1 MRTSRRRD
9 LTTPS
14 LSATF
19 LVCLFL
25 ISGLHAGQSTH
36 DHAVPENLGVVSF
49 NTSCKP
55 RVQKDFE
62 RSVALLHSFAYSAA
76 EGSFRQV
83 LEKDPNCAIAHWG
96 IAMTYFHQLWDPP
109 IQRDAISPGREEIR
123 RAQEIGGGMDRE
135 RGFIRALALFYDRDF
150 AAIPYRQ
157 RVYEYE
163 RAMGELAAAYPK
175 DEESQVFYALAL
187 LASASPF
194 DKAHARQKHAVKI
207 LDPLFHEYPQ
217 HPGIAHY
224 LIHACDNQ
232 EMAHQGLL
240 AARAYS
246 KIAPSAPHA
255 LHMPSH
261 IFTRLGMWSDS
272 LTSNLVARGAA
283 HNQSDVGEELHAM
296 DYLVY
301 AYLQEGREKEANELI
316 QQLKAMSSLDEG
328 DFKIAYAATAMPV
341 RYALERQQW
350 AEAASI
356 VPARGA
362 PPHVTAVAVWARA
375 IGLARSGHAA
385 GARQE
390 VEKLRQLERQLR
402 DSGEDYAEYWAKQ
415 VEIQKVEAMAW
426 SAQAEAEADEARNL
440 LRKAADDE
448 DAFEKL
454 PVTPGP
460 VIPAREQL
468 GDLLLQQG
476 EPKQA
481 LKEFQISLS
490 NSPRRRSAMIGVAR
504 ASEGLGMSASHN

>member
-1 MRTSRRRD
+1 M
-9 LTTPS
+9 
-14 LSATF
+14 
-19 LVCLFL
+19 
-25 ISGLHAGQSTH
+25 
-36 DHAVPENLGVVSF
+36 
-49 NTSCKP
+49 
-55 RVQKDFE
+55 
-62 RSVALLHSFAYSAA
+62 ALLHSFAYSAA
-76 EGSFRQV
+76 EASFRRV

-96 IAMTYFHQLWDPP
+96 VAMTYFHQLWDPP
-109 IQRDAISPGREEIR
+109 IQRDAISLGREEIR
-123 RAQEIGGGMDRE
+123 RAQEIGGGTERE

-150 AAIPYRQ
+150 AAISYRQ

-175 DEESQVFYALAL
+175 DAELQVFYALAL
-187 LASASPF
+187 LAGASPF
-194 DKAHARQKHAVKI
+194 EKAHSRQKHAVKI

-232 EMAHQGLL
+232 EMARQGLL

-272 LTSNLVARGAA
+272 ITSNLAARGAA
-283 HNQSDVGEELHAM
+283 RNQGDIGEELHAM

-301 AYLQEGREKEANELI
+301 AYLQEGREKEASEVI
-316 QQLKAMSSLDEG
+316 RQLKTMSSLDES
-328 DFKIAYAATAMPV
+328 DFKIAYARMAMPV
-341 RYALERQQW
+341 RYALERQEW

-356 VPARGA
+356 VPPSGA

-375 IGLARSGHAA
+375 IGLARSDHSAS
-385 GARQE
+385 AREE
-390 VEKLRQLERQLR
+390 VKKLRQPEEQLR
-402 DSGEDYAEYWAKQ
+402 ASDEDYGQYWANQ
-415 VEIQKVEAMAW
+415 VEIQELEVMAW
-426 SAQAEAEADEARNL
+426 SAQAEGQANEARNL

-476 EPKQA
+476 QPEQA
-481 LKEFQISLS
+481 LKEFELALA
-490 NSPRRRSAMIGVAR
+490 NSPKRRGAMVGFSR
-504 ASEGLGMSASHN
+504 ASVGLRTSASHN